1 MDERD
6 AKIILAIAD
15 NSINVYAAARE
26 LFMHRNTLVYH
37 IGKIKKITGLDATD
51 FYDLCKLVEMVANN
65 EIGGDCNG

>member
-15 NSINVYAAARE
+15 SAINLNAAARAV
-26 LFMHRNTLVYH
+26 FMHRNTLVYH

-51 FYDLCKLVEMVANN
+51 FYDLCKLVEMVVNN